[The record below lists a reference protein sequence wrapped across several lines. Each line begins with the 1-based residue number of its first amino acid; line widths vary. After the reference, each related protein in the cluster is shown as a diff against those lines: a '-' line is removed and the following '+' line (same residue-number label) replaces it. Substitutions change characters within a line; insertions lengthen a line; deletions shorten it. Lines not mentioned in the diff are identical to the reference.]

1 LTKNIKQ
8 SLTSISS
15 KTKDLTNEESL
26 KLFETGRKQWNSLKT
41 KEKKN
46 VLSIK
51 KLICILQLALMINDD
66 DIYLSDILR

>member
-1 LTKNIKQ
+1 MP
-8 SLTSISS
+8 S
-15 KTKDLTNEESL
+15 KTKDLTTEESL
-26 KLFETGRKQWNSLKT
+26 KLFESGSKYWTSLKN

-51 KLICILQLALMINDD
+51 KLISILQLALMVNGD

>member
-1 LTKNIKQ
+1 M
-8 SLTSISS
+8 SS
-15 KTKDLTNEESL
+15 NTNDLTNEESL
-26 KLFETGRKQWNSLKT
+26 KLFKTGRKQWNSLKR

>member
-1 LTKNIKQ
+1 MTKNIKQ

>member
-1 LTKNIKQ
+1 M
-8 SLTSISS
+8 SS
-15 KTKDLTNEESL
+15 KTKDLTDEKSL
-26 KLFETGRKQWNSLKT
+26 KRFKTSRKQWNSLKT

-51 KLICILQLALMINDD
+51 KLICIIELALMINDD